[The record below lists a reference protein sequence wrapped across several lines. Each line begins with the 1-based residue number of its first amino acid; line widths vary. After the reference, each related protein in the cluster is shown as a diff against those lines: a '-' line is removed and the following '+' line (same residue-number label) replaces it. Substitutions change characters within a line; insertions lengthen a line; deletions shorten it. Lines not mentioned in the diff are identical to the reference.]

1 MPIPKLLVLALGSV
15 LLATQPLV
23 GQAEESS
30 LTEQLAEARQEGS
43 IWTAINLNRDLKPF
57 KLSVDVEKGRA
68 VLGGKVASEEQRE
81 LAAQVAM
88 SIEGITAV
96 DNQITVDPALASG
109 EAPRNDAVQRWDDAA
124 LAARVKAKLLLDKP
138 AEGLDIKVSSKGDAV
153 TLEGTAPSEEA
164 SQRASHLA
172 AQTEGVAS
180 VDNRLKV
187 VPEGSSTKKLEDSV
201 NDAQAAVSDA
211 WITSQIKADVL
222 ARHALGGL
230 SIGVSTRDG
239 VVSLSGVVPSDA
251 ERQQLIESARKTRG
265 VREVDAS
272 ALKVAGQAA
281 SRYRASPDGIRA

>member
-1 MPIPKLLVLALGSV
+1 MPTPKLLVLALGS
-15 LLATQPLV
+15 LLLVTAPLV
-23 GQAEESS
+23 GQAEEST

-81 LAAQVAM
+81 LAAQVAL
-88 SIEGITAV
+88 SVEGITFV
-96 DNQITVDPALASG
+96 DNRITVDPALASG

-138 AEGLDIKVSSKGDAV
+138 AEGLDIKVSSKAGAI
-153 TLEGTAPSEEA
+153 TLEGTVPSEEA
-164 SQRASHLA
+164 SQQASHLA

-187 VPEGSSTKKLEDSV
+187 VPDGASTKKLEDSV

-222 ARHALGGL
+222 ARHALSGL

-239 VVSLSGVVPSDA
+239 VVSLSGVVPSNA
-251 ERQQLIESARKTRG
+251 ERQQLIDTARKTRG
-265 VREVDAS
+265 VHEVDAS
-272 ALKVAGQAA
+272 ALKVAGQAT
-281 SRYRASPDGIRA
+281 

>member
-109 EAPRNDAVQRWDDAA
+109 EA

>member
-1 MPIPKLLVLALGSV
+1 MPIPKLLALALGSV
-15 LLATQPLV
+15 LLVTQPLV
-23 GQAEESS
+23 GQAEESTLS
-30 LTEQLAEARQEGS
+30 EQLAEARQEGS

-57 KLSVDVEKGRA
+57 QLSVDVEKGRA

-81 LAAQVAM
+81 LAAQIAL

-96 DNQITVDPALASG
+96 DNRIGVDPALASG
-109 EAPRNDAVQRWDDAA
+109 EAPRSDAVQRWDDAA
-124 LAARVKAKLLLDKP
+124 LAARVKARLLLEKHLD
-138 AEGLDIKVSSKGDAV
+138 GLDIKVSSKSGAV

-164 SQRASHLA
+164 SRQASHLA

-187 VPEGSSTKKLEDSV
+187 VPQGSSTKKLEDSV

-211 WITSQIKADVL
+211 WITSQIKASVL
-222 ARHALGGL
+222 ARHALDGL

-251 ERQQLIESARKTRG
+251 ERQQLIDTARKTRG
-265 VREVDAS
+265 VREVDARD
-272 ALKVAGQAA
+272 LKVAG
-281 SRYRASPDGIRA
+281 

>member
-1 MPIPKLLVLALGSV
+1 MPSSKKMLLLTLGS
-15 LLATQPLV
+15 LLLTAQPLL
-23 GQAEESS
+23 GQAAESTI
-30 LTEQLAEARQEGS
+30 TEQLAEARQEGS

-57 KLSVDVEKGRA
+57 SLSVDVEKGRA
-68 VLGGKVASEEQRE
+68 VLGGKVANEEQRK
-81 LAAQVAM
+81 LAGQVAM
-88 SIEGITAV
+88 SVEGITAV
-96 DNQITVDPALASG
+96 DNQITVDPAVTSG
-109 EAPRNDAVQRWDDAA
+109 EAPRSDAVQRWDDAA
-124 LAARVKAKLLLDKP
+124 LAARVKARLLVEKHID
-138 AEGLDIKVSSKGDAV
+138 GLDIKVSSKGGAV
-153 TLEGTAPSEEA
+153 VLEGTAPSEEA
-164 SQRASHLA
+164 SQQASHLA

-187 VPEGSSTKKLEDSV
+187 VPDGSSGKKLEDSV

-239 VVSLSGVVPSDA
+239 VVSLSGVVPDDA
-251 ERQQLIESARKTRG
+251 ERQQLIETARKTRG

-281 SRYRASPDGIRA
+281 SLDRRGSI